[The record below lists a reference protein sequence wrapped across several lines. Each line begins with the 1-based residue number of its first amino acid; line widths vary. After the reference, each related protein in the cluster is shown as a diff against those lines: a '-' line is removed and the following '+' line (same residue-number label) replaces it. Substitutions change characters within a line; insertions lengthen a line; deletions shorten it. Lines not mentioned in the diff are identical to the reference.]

1 MCIRDSLKAKLGELF
16 LAAMD
21 KSTDVTETFMMID
34 VEKKG
39 SSWVVD
45 EDSLASEVENI
56 FGV

>member
-1 MCIRDSLKAKLGELF
+1 
-16 LAAMD
+16 MD

-39 SSWVVD
+39 SSLVVD